1 MDGMSSAIR
10 NRRGG
15 GMMDQG
21 MGEAPMVDQAGGTPQ
36 DAEGLKGLVSSLD
49 ESQKALLLNMLVK
62 DQSASQDAPAIEQG
76 KAGPGEEME
85 VEEYVSSM
93 EPEEGH
99 ESEEEIMESM
109 ISSADKSRAADGVKP
124 RNLGERMKVGLA
136 NKLKKK
142 G

>member
-1 MDGMSSAIR
+1 MDGLMGAIR

-15 GMMDQG
+15 RDEQIAEDQPVVG
-21 MGEAPMVDQAGGTPQ
+21 NDSGAGSAQ
-36 DAEGLKGLVSSLD
+36 ELKGLVASLD
-49 ESQKALLLNMLVK
+49 ESQKALLLKMLAK
-62 DQSASQDAPAIEQG
+62 DQTASENAPALETG
-76 KAGPGEEME
+76 AMGPGESME
-85 VEEYVSSM
+85 VEEYVSDM

-109 ISSADKSRAADGVKP
+109 ISSADKTRADRGTEP